1 MPPQCP
7 IAVKRQPVD
16 HFLHLLAADT
26 RTDSGAP
33 LPESDAHSCHSLLL
47 AFLSLQANHCSAMQR
62 RAYKIKQWHDA
73 EDFLTRLAQ
82 VSGKLL
88 KGGEPD
94 LNTAAKMVLY
104 DWQRGKI
111 PFFVLPPGATAEAPS
126 APSNTARAV
135 QPEQVLRSLTH
146 QSVAWRYDRGLVL
159 PFPLAAGG

>member
-1 MPPQCP
+1 
-7 IAVKRQPVD
+7 
-16 HFLHLLAADT
+16 
-26 RTDSGAP
+26 
-33 LPESDAHSCHSLLL
+33 
-47 AFLSLQANHCSAMQR
+47 MQR
-62 RAYKIKQWHDA
+62 RAYKIKQWDDA

-126 APSNTARAV
+126 APSSAGPAV
-135 QPEQVLRSLTH
+135 QPEQVRTTIMH
-146 QSVAWRYDRGLVL
+146 QSVAWRNNCCVVL
-159 PFPLAAGG
+159 LFLLLQGGSMIMRQAITRVRHTGECTS